1 LFFFHVFS
9 LIFPSNIC
17 APSVQAA
24 PSLYGVLKVPFL
36 GRQLSALRA
45 FHPVPCFVQRG
56 PHFLDGC
63 SILDLFVCNLE
74 KNRFSWCHVR
84 FRNVGSIL
92 MFFFIV
98 FATNQGCSPLL
109 YAPDR
114 LQDYKTVFIARNFC
128 AYSAIVPIQ
137 KHVLRGK
144 WCERK
149 RHLPKKRSHL

>member
-1 LFFFHVFS
+1 MHFVVANIVRPLTALTPKQRSFLCKSLRVAGGWTTLCHLTIALAKVFEIVFS
-9 LIFPSNIC
+9 CCLNCCFLYFSCNIC

-24 PSLYGVLKVPFL
+24 PSLYGVLKVPIL

-74 KNRFSWCHVR
+74 KNRSSWCHVR

-92 MFFFIV
+92 MFLF
-98 FATNQGCSPLL
+98 
-109 YAPDR
+109 
-114 LQDYKTVFIARNFC
+114 
-128 AYSAIVPIQ
+128 
-137 KHVLRGK
+137 
-144 WCERK
+144 
-149 RHLPKKRSHL
+149 